1 MKITSLFFA
10 AATAAPLAPV
20 RRNSQEV
27 QATAAVEQAEQPL
40 EQPVEQP
47 VKQPAE
53 QLADFDSDDLFSSD
67 ADFEAYMKYLDEL
80 PSEEWEQVFDTL
92 ANALEAKL
100 GIDFEDLDKLSDEEF
115 NRLVESL

>member
-10 AATAAPLAPV
+10 AAIAAPLAPV

-27 QATAAVEQAEQPL
+27 QATAAVEQT

-53 QLADFDSDDLFSSD
+53 QLADFDADDLFSSD
-67 ADFEAYMKYLDEL
+67 DDFEAYMKYLDEL

-100 GIDFEDLDKLSDEEF
+100 GLDFEDLDKLSDEEF

>member
-27 QATAAVEQAEQPL
+27 QATAAVEQA

>member
-10 AATAAPLAPV
+10 TATAAPLAAPT

-27 QATAAVEQAEQPL
+27 QVEQAEQP
-40 EQPVEQP
+40 VEQP
-47 VKQPAE
+47 AE
-53 QLADFDSDDLFSSD
+53 FETDDLFSSD
-67 ADFEAYMKYLDEL
+67 SDFEAYMKYLDEL

-92 ANALEAKL
+92 ASALEAKL

>member
-1 MKITSLFFA
+1 MKITSLFLA
-10 AATAAPLAPV
+10 TATAAPLAVPT

-27 QATAAVEQAEQPL
+27 QVEQA

-47 VKQPAE
+47 VEQPAE
-53 QLADFDSDDLFSSD
+53 PPAEFETDDLFSSD
-67 ADFEAYMKYLDEL
+67 SDFEAYMKYLDEL

-92 ANALEAKL
+92 ASALEAKL

>member
-1 MKITSLFFA
+1 
-10 AATAAPLAPV
+10 
-20 RRNSQEV
+20 
-27 QATAAVEQAEQPL
+27 
-40 EQPVEQP
+40 
-47 VKQPAE
+47 
-53 QLADFDSDDLFSSD
+53 
-67 ADFEAYMKYLDEL
+67 MKYLDEL

>member
-1 MKITSLFFA
+1 MKITSLFLA
-10 AATAAPLAPV
+10 TAATAAPLAVPT

-27 QATAAVEQAEQPL
+27 QVELAEQPVEQPLEQPL

-47 VKQPAE
+47 AE
-53 QLADFDSDDLFSSD
+53 FETDDLFSSD
-67 ADFEAYMKYLDEL
+67 SDFEAYMKYLDEL

-92 ANALEAKL
+92 ASALEAKL